1 MRPIVASR
9 NSSALHDS
17 VLSSQRVSDMS
28 IILSSLSAMKV
39 YRSQAVT
46 LENKVVMQ
54 QRYFNMVIH
63 DLRMPS
69 ESIQQGL
76 NQARDMLATEMN
88 LFLLQT
94 KDMIAKNFR
103 NESITLNSKIASIST
118 GSHIQKFNLNLGDI
132 NQDIINRK
140 TLPVIRRKSTKD
152 LAIFD
157 NLLS

>member
-1 MRPIVASR
+1 
-9 NSSALHDS
+9 
-17 VLSSQRVSDMS
+17 
-28 IILSSLSAMKV
+28 MKV